1 MNLNVNLT
9 RQKHSFEVL
18 LNSSNL
24 TKMPSSAV
32 GDVVP
37 SKLQLAPLVLLDLNH
52 RTRSRTRSRR
62 KPGRRPYQLL
72 RLGHHPNPAAGDYS
86 HYQPLDD
93 VDVYP
98 PQANDPPP
106 KYTPPPSY
114 STATGARIA
123 RMLRQSFRRS
133 VRCVSFQG
141 IKPITQAE
149 LTFN

>member
-1 MNLNVNLT
+1 MNQNVNPT

-86 HYQPLDD
+86 HNTSLLMMLMSA
-93 VDVYP
+93 
-98 PQANDPPP
+98 QANDPPP

-133 VRCVSFQG
+133 VRCVSF
-141 IKPITQAE
+141 KESASQAE

>member
-1 MNLNVNLT
+1 MNQNVNPT

-52 RTRSRTRSRR
+52 RTRNRTRPRR
-62 KPGRRPYQLL
+62 KPGRRAHQLL

-93 VDVYP
+93 VDACPGERPATKVH
-98 PQANDPPP
+98 A
-106 KYTPPPSY
+106 TPVLLNGDRGSNCQD
-114 STATGARIA
+114 AEAVF
-123 RMLRQSFRRS
+123 QEKCQ
-133 VRCVSFQG
+133 VRFIQG
-141 IKPITQAE
+141 ICITG
-149 LTFN
+149 